1 MDHEAHED
9 HQAIDE
15 RTEEAARQVVDAG
28 LKIHRLLG
36 PGLLE
41 SAYETCLAHELA
53 LRGLSPRR
61 QVAFPI
67 LYEGRKLDTGFRID
81 LIVDERMIV
90 EVKAVDELS
99 SVHKA
104 QILTYLKLSGLR
116 LGLLINFNV
125 TLYRQG
131 IKRFVL

>member
-1 MDHEAHED
+1 
-9 HQAIDE
+9 
-15 RTEEAARQVVDAG
+15 
-28 LKIHRLLG
+28 
-36 PGLLE
+36 
-41 SAYETCLAHELA
+41 
-53 LRGLSPRR
+53 
-61 QVAFPI
+61 VAFPI

-90 EVKAVDELS
+90 EVKAVNELS

-125 TLYRQG
+125 ALYRQG
-131 IKRFVL
+131 IKRFGL

>member
-1 MDHEAHED
+1 M
-9 HQAIDE
+9 
-15 RTEEAARQVVDAG
+15 
-28 LKIHRLLG
+28 KIHRLLG

-53 LRGLSPRR
+53 LRGLAPRR

-90 EVKAVDELS
+90 EVKAVDQLS

-104 QILTYLKLSGLR
+104 QILT
-116 LGLLINFNV
+116 I
-125 TLYRQG
+125 
-131 IKRFVL
+131 